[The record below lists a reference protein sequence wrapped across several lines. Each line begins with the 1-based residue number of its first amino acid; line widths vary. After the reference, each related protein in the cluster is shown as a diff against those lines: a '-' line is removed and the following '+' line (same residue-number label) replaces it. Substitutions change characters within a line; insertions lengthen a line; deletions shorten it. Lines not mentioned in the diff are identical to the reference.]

1 MSILDNI
8 NNISLAQNAANNM
21 RNQARDLFGAMVNV
35 FNSGS
40 QEFWNNSNATP
51 EEIANEL
58 GSDAKE
64 IFELHSKLGQ
74 LIASV
79 KPLAIEEGL
88 SLVGNFTLND
98 NGTVSI
104 ITQVPTPS
112 TTNEI
117 EITPEPT
124 PNVDSET

>member
-8 NNISLAQNAANNM
+8 SSISPAQNAANNM

-79 KPLAIEEGL
+79 KPLVIEEGL

>member
-8 NNISLAQNAANNM
+8 SSISPAQNAANNM